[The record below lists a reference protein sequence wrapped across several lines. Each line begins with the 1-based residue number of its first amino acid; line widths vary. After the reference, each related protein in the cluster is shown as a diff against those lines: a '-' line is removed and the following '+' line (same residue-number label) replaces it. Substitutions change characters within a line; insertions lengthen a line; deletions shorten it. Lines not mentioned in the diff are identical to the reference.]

1 MTAAAPSLPA
11 HRSLIERLPLIG
23 PIARAIAQDINII
36 FYLITIFVTALV
48 LAVQTWGLVA
58 LALTAVCFVP
68 VMFCILIAITL
79 G

>member
-1 MTAAAPSLPA
+1 MTAAPSIARPSLPA
-11 HRSLIERLPLIG
+11 RLPVIG
-23 PIARAIAQDINII
+23 PIARAIETDVNII
-36 FYLITIFVTALV
+36 FYLITIFVTCVV

-58 LALTAVCFVP
+58 LALTAVAFVP